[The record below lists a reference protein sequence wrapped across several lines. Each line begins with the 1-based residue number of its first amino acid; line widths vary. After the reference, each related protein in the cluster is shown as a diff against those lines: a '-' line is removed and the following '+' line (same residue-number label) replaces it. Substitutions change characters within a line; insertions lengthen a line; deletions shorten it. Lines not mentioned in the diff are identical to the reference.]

1 MEETLLMPFDI
12 LERVSGSFNK
22 IEKELIP
29 LLNLESVPSYP
40 LKKDDKV
47 LNDPCD
53 EVISLIK

>member
-1 MEETLLMPFDI
+1 MPFDI